1 MRGRGSRDTGTLSA
15 AFASRPVRTTVDMQ
29 AQRPPLLEVKR
40 NLELNTALV
49 KSSSRLPLAG
59 SRLKRGPDQ
68 MEDALE
74 PAKKRTRGMGAVT
87 KVDTSR
93 PRGPLLSTVSQT
105 AAQKG
110 PKKTGPRGCSTAGT
124 VLRNQK
130 PAPAAPAQKPG
141 TSTAPVVVGKK
152 PGKRPAWDLKGQLC
166 DLNEELKRYREK
178 THTLDRENQELRE
191 QLREVQEQATTLGA
205 ERNTLEGELA
215 SVRTQAE
222 QGRQKLETLSARV
235 LELEEC
241 LDTKEKLVQEL
252 QKERLQ
258 LQEERS
264 TLSTQL
270 EERERRFQASE
281 AALSSSQ
288 AEVVCLRQKTAA
300 QVTLLAEQGDRLY
313 GLEMERRR
321 LHNQLQEL
329 KGNIRVFC
337 RVRPVLAGESTPSP
351 GFLVFPPGPAGPYD
365 PPTRVS
371 LSRSDDRRSTL
382 TGAPAPTTRHDFS
395 FDRVFPPGS
404 KQEEVFEE
412 ISMLVQSALDGYPVC
427 IFAYGQTGS
436 GKTFTME
443 GGPRGDPQLEG
454 LIPRAMRH
462 LFSVAQEMSGQG
474 WTYSFVASYV
484 EIYNETVRDLL
495 ATGARKGQGGE
506 CEIRR
511 AGPGSEELTVTN
523 ARYVPVSCEKEV
535 EALLHLAHQNRAVA
549 RTAQNE
555 RSSRSHSVFQLQ
567 ISGEHAARG
576 LQCGAP
582 LNLVDLAGSER
593 LDPGLTLGPGERDRL
608 RETQAINSSLST
620 LGLVIMALSNK
631 ESHVPY
637 RNSKLTYLLQNSL
650 GGSAKMLMFVNI
662 SPLEENVSESLNS
675 LRFAS
680 KVNQCVIGTAQA
692 NKK

>member
-1 MRGRGSRDTGTLSA
+1 MD
-15 AFASRPVRTTVDMQ
+15 VQ
-29 AQRPPLLEVKR
+29 AQGREVKR
-40 NLELNTALV
+40 NVELKATLV
-49 KSSSRLPLAG
+49 KSSSRLPLSA
-59 SRLKRGPDQ
+59 SSLKRGPDQ

-74 PAKKRTRGMGAVT
+74 PAKKRTRVMGAVT

-93 PRGPLLSTVSQT
+93 PRGPRLSTVSQTQGHT

-110 PKKTGPRGCSTAGT
+110 PKKTGPRGCSTVGAG
-124 VLRNQK
+124 N
-130 PAPAAPAQKPG
+130 
-141 TSTAPVVVGKK
+141 TA
-152 PGKRPAWDLKGQLC
+152 
-166 DLNEELKRYREK
+166 
-178 THTLDRENQELRE
+178 LD
-191 QLREVQEQATTLGA
+191 
-205 ERNTLEGELA
+205 
-215 SVRTQAE
+215 
-222 QGRQKLETLSARV
+222 ARV
-235 LELEEC
+235 LELEES
-241 LDTKEKLVQEL
+241 LGTRERLL
-252 QKERLQ
+252 QDLQRERLQ

-270 EERERRFQASE
+270 EEQERRFQVTE

-288 AEVVCLRQKTAA
+288 EEVVCLRQKTEA

-313 GLEMERRR
+313 ELEMERRR

-337 RVRPVLAGESTPSP
+337 RVRPVLTGESTPSP
-351 GFLVFPPGPAGPYD
+351 GFLVFPPGPAGPSD
-365 PPTRVS
+365 PPTGLS

-382 TGAPAPTTRHDFS
+382 TGAPAPTLRHDFS

-412 ISMLVQSALDGYPVC
+412 IAMLVQSALDGYPVC

-495 ATGARKGQGGE
+495 ATGPRKGQGGE

-511 AGPGSEELTVTN
+511 ASPGSEELTVTN
-523 ARYVPVSCEKEV
+523 ARYVPVSCEKE
-535 EALLHLAHQNRAVA
+535 
-549 RTAQNE
+549 
-555 RSSRSHSVFQLQ
+555 
-567 ISGEHAARG
+567 G

-593 LDPGLTLGPGERDRL
+593 LDPGLPLGPGERDRL